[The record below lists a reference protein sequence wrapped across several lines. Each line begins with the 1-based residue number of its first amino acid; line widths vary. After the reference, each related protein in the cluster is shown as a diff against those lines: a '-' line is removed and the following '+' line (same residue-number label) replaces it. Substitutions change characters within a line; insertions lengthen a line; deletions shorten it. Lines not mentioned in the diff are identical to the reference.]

1 MKNAFHFIFH
11 FKALFVLEI
20 FTFLYWLFGYVE
32 KRLDKKAMI
41 NYKIYDVI
49 QWATNN
55 YNTHIAQY
63 QLIEYNM
70 INNFLENHTKNVL
83 GKQVPK
89 YSIKYQNWAYLWI
102 NSLKLYK
109 IVFIVCLSNSG
120 SPKTYQNNGA
130 DHLLPP
136 YIKLFEKMKRD
147 LELVSPPHFLHGF
160 WRKIS
165 LPLYFINWANFI
177 AWLTLLLEMLGSTCI
192 MIVVPSVTS

>member
-1 MKNAFHFIFH
+1 
-11 FKALFVLEI
+11 
-20 FTFLYWLFGYVE
+20 
-32 KRLDKKAMI
+32 
-41 NYKIYDVI
+41 
-49 QWATNN
+49 
-55 YNTHIAQY
+55 
-63 QLIEYNM
+63 M

-89 YSIKYQNWAYLWI
+89 YSIKYKNWAYLWI

-109 IVFIVCLSNSG
+109 IVFIACLSNSG

-136 YIKLFEKMKRD
+136 YIKLFEKTKRY
-147 LELVSPPHFLHGF
+147 LELVSSHFLHDF

-177 AWLTLLLEMLGSTCI
+177 AWLTVLLEMLGSTCI